1 MISENTV
8 DEKIVERAA
17 IKLRLDRLVIQQ
29 GRLSDSK
36 QNLVIFSDLYF
47 KTKSAYFYSD
57 TSPIFYFKKRLLRIT
72 IFFLFRCRARM
83 KC

>member
-47 KTKSAYFYSD
+47 KTKSA
-57 TSPIFYFKKRLLRIT
+57 
-72 IFFLFRCRARM
+72 FFL
-83 KC
+83 